1 MEKSEIL
8 ALIDSLSV
16 EEKIGQLVQLTGDFF
31 ADGTETTVT
40 GPIKKLG
47 LHQGYNI
54 YHTGSILNITNAEE
68 IIKIQDKYLK
78 NSTHKIPLL
87 FMADIIYGFRT
98 IFPIPLAQTCSWN
111 FDLIEEAASVS
122 AKECYEEGVHV
133 TFAPMVDIVRD
144 PRWGRVMESPGE
156 DPLIAE
162 LYAQRVIQG
171 IQGKDSE
178 QKIPADKIAGCV
190 KHFAAYGA
198 PVAGR
203 EYNAVDMSEHTLRE
217 VYLPSYLAAV
227 KAKVKLVMTA
237 FNTLNG
243 IPSTGNEWLNKK
255 ILREEFGFAGVLI
268 SDYAAVEELI
278 THGYANGAKEAAHL
292 ALKATVDIDMKTSVF
307 ANELAGVVQSD
318 EQMMTLLNEAVYR
331 IVSLKNELG
340 LFEDPYRGLKN
351 KSAESSS
358 ILSVKHKET
367 ALRLSEESIVLLKND
382 GILPLEKDKKVA
394 IIGPYHDETSTLGMW
409 AIKGDVK
416 DTITLKE
423 GINKISEADHHQF
436 CRGSHLLEKGSTQSL
451 GKYEEQIPNEPISQ
465 DELIEEAVKV
475 AENVDI
481 VILALGESIYQSG
494 EGGSRTDLTLP
505 KPQQELFESIR
516 ALNKSLITIIYSG
529 RPLILTDVEK
539 QSNALIQAWFPGT
552 MGGEALARILYGVTN
567 PSGKLSMS
575 FPRSMGQIPV
585 YYSELNTGRPNLAEN
600 GFYRFASRYIDE
612 SNQPLYPFGYGI
624 SYTTFRYKNISLN
637 KKQMT
642 HHDELIVTVEVENVG
657 NYDGDEIVQLYLKDR
672 FGSTARPIKILKDFK
687 KVFIKKGETKSI
699 SFTIVEEQLKIYRND
714 MSYASELGQFDVF
727 IGSNSEDLP
736 LKETFELVGE

>member
-1 MEKSEIL
+1 MEKNGLL

-31 ADGTETTVT
+31 ANGTETTVT

-47 LHQGYNI
+47 LHEEYNI
-54 YHTGSILNITNAEE
+54 YHTGSILNITSADE

-78 NSTHKIPLL
+78 NSSHKIPLL

-98 IFPIPLAQTCSWN
+98 IFPIPLAQACSWN
-111 FDLIEEAASVS
+111 FPLIEEAASVS

-156 DPLIAE
+156 DLLIAE
-162 LYAQRVIQG
+162 LYAQSVVEGLQG
-171 IQGKDSE
+171 SSE
-178 QKIPADKIAGCV
+178 QTTIPEDKIAGCV

-203 EYNAVDMSEHTLRE
+203 EYNAVDMSEHMLRE

-243 IPSTGNEWLNKK
+243 IPSTGNEWLNTK
-255 ILREEFGFAGVLI
+255 ILRDEFGFAGVLI

-278 THGYANGAKEAAHL
+278 THGYANGAQEAAQL

-307 ANELAGVVQSD
+307 ANELAAAVQSN

-331 IVSLKNELG
+331 IVNLKNELG

-351 KSAESSS
+351 KSAGSSS
-358 ILSVKHKET
+358 ILSKEHKET
-367 ALRLSEESIVLLKND
+367 ALRLTEESIVLLKND
-382 GILPLEKDKKVA
+382 GILPIEKDKKAA

-423 GINKISEADHHQF
+423 GIDKISKNDHNQF
-436 CRGSHLLEKGSTQSL
+436 CRGSHLLEKGSTKSL
-451 GKYEEQIPNEPISQ
+451 GKFEEQIPNELSSQ
-465 DELIEEAVKV
+465 DELIAEAVKV
-475 AENVDI
+475 AENADV

-505 KPQQELFESIR
+505 RPQQELFEAISV
-516 ALNKSLITIIYSG
+516 LEKPLITIIYSG

-539 QSNALIQAWFPGT
+539 HSNALIQAWFPGT
-552 MGGEALARILYGVTN
+552 MGGEALANILYGVTN

-585 YYSELNTGRPNLAEN
+585 FYSELSTGRPDLAEN
-600 GFYRFASRYIDE
+600 GYYRFASRYIDE
-612 SNQPLYPFGYGI
+612 SNKPLYPFGYGI
-624 SYTTFRYKNISLN
+624 SYTNFKYKNLSLN
-637 KKQMT
+637 KKQMNK
-642 HHDELIVTVEVENVG
+642 HDELVVTVEVENIG
-657 NYDGDEIVQLYLKDR
+657 NYDGEEIVQLYLRDH
-672 FGSTARPIKILKDFK
+672 FGSTARPVKILKDFK
-687 KVFIKKGETKSI
+687 KVSIEKGETTTI
-699 SFTIVEEQLKIYRND
+699 SFTIVEEQLKIYRSD
-714 MSYASELGQFDVF
+714 LSYASEIGQFDVF
-727 IGSNSEDLP
+727 IGSSSEDLP
-736 LKETFELVGE
+736 LKATFELVGE